1 MVVESKTLRVRN
13 QSKIEF
19 LVFYQLGMI
28 KTEKASQSEG
38 SLYNSCMPPSEES
51 EQAAMIAGNR
61 CFAAAVGFAGRQR
74 EVGEDTMQTDD

>member
-1 MVVESKTLRVRN
+1 
-13 QSKIEF
+13 
-19 LVFYQLGMI
+19 MI
-28 KTEKASQSEG
+28 KTENASQSEG
-38 SLYNSCMPPSEES
+38 SLYSSCMPPSEES